1 MKIQGTPFAEGAMR
15 ECFRM
20 KKMSQQPGS
29 KLFYKQ
35 DWVHAVGTCGRAGGG
50 RRTD

>member
-1 MKIQGTPFAEGAMR
+1 MR

-35 DWVHAVGTCGRAGGG
+35 DWVHAVGCTRPRRGRAE
-50 RRTD
+50 D